1 MAVTKSKNGRKKT
14 NKKFNHYIVIPVI
27 YLAII
32 LLFTII
38 NHILKPTPII
48 VDIIM
53 MAIMIVYTGYVVY
66 YETVNKKGK
75 INDLSNAFSR
85 AMGSTFKNIGLPV
98 IYVTEQGKLI
108 WENDRAEEIYAKEY
122 IPEIWSNI
130 NKQYAKKEGILI
142 NIEKDLYSV
151 FPSEIFLGGKF
162 GKLLVFVDKTKEK
175 ELEQILEETTTTI
188 GVVSIDN
195 YEESFQG
202 AEEIDKLN
210 ILSQIDK
217 ELVEW
222 INSYNGMIVKV
233 EKDKYI
239 FVIEKQYVKTLQEN
253 SFEILEKVNDLS
265 EDKLKVPTTI
275 SIGLSFEEDTLYGRY
290 KSSTTALDVAL
301 GRGGNQAVIKNN
313 KKYDIYGA
321 GAKALDKT
329 NRVRARII
337 SQALI
342 DLIEKSEDVYIV
354 GHKNTDIDC
363 IGASVGIYRIC
374 KHLGKEAHIIV
385 DAKYNNSTR
394 FVIDRLKSD
403 GDYEDVFLTKDD
415 LKKLDFENSLL
426 VVVDTHKESYLAVPD
441 IAKEIDKKVIIDHH
455 RRGPEFIEDSILTY
469 HEVYASSTSEL
480 VTELLMYIDDI
491 TLTSK
496 EAEAIYAGILVDT
509 KNFSFKTGVRTFEAA
524 AYLRKVGLDISEVKH
539 IFQSDFDSYVA
550 KVDTVKNA
558 EFVGSEIA
566 ISIAEKSGNEDIAI
580 IAAQS
585 ADELLSI
592 NGILASFVL
601 CEIDNVVM
609 ISGRSLG
616 DINVQAILEK
626 MGGGGHLTF
635 AGAQLAGVS
644 IDEAK
649 ERLLDVID
657 EYLGKTDKVEK

>member
-1 MAVTKSKNGRKKT
+1 MASPKQKNVKKKHKLNT
-14 NKKFNHYIVIPVI
+14 YIAMPIT
-27 YLAII
+27 YLTI
-32 LLFTII
+32 LIVFILI
-38 NHILKPTPII
+38 NHIFKPTPII
-48 VDIIM
+48 IDIIM
-53 MAIMIVYTGYVVY
+53 VLIMIAYTAYVIY
-66 YETVNKKGK
+66 YEMVHKRSKLNE
-75 INDLSNAFSR
+75 LSSAFNR
-85 AMGSTFKNIGLPV
+85 AMGNTFKNISLPV
-98 IYVTEQGKLI
+98 LYVTEQGKLI

-122 IPEIWSNI
+122 IPEIWSHI
-130 NKQYAKKEGILI
+130 NKQYAKKDGIAI
-142 NIEKDLYSV
+142 NIEKDEYIV
-151 FPSEIFLGGKF
+151 YPSEIFLGGKS
-162 GKLLVFVDKTKEK
+162 GKILIFVDKTREK
-175 ELEQILEETTTTI
+175 ELEQILEDTRVTI
-188 GVVSIDN
+188 GIVSIDN

-210 ILSQIDK
+210 ILAQIDN
-217 ELVEW
+217 ELVKW
-222 INSYNGMIVKV
+222 ITSYNGMITKI

-239 FVIEKQYVKTLQEN
+239 FVIEKQYIKTLQEN
-253 SFEILEKVNDLS
+253 SFEILEKVNDIS
-265 EDKLKVPTTI
+265 ADKLKVPTTI
-275 SIGLSFEEDTLYGRY
+275 SIGISHEEETLYGRY

-313 KKYDIYGA
+313 KKYDIYGE

-337 SQALI
+337 SQALK
-342 DLIEKSEDVYIV
+342 DLIEKSEDVYII

-363 IGASVGIYRIC
+363 IGAAIGIYRIC
-374 KHLGKEAHIIV
+374 KHLNKQAHIIV

-394 FVIDRLKSD
+394 LVIDRLQSD
-403 GDYEDVFLTKDD
+403 GDYEDIFLTKDD
-415 LKKLDFENSLL
+415 VKKLDFENSLL

-441 IAKEIDKKVIIDHH
+441 IASEFDKKVIIDHH

-480 VTELLMYIDDI
+480 VTELLMYIEDI
-491 TLTSK
+491 QLTSK

-524 AYLRKVGLDISEVKH
+524 AYLRKVGLDITEVKH
-539 IFQSDFDSYVA
+539 IFQSDFESYVA

-558 EFVGSEIA
+558 EFIDSQIA
-566 ISIAEKSGNEDIAI
+566 ISVVADAGNEDMAI

-592 NGILASFVL
+592 TGILASFVL
-601 CEIDNVVM
+601 CEIDGVVM

-635 AGAQLAGVS
+635 AGAQMAGVT

-649 ERLLDVID
+649 EKLLEVVN
-657 EYLGKTDKVEK
+657 EYLGKEE

>member
-1 MAVTKSKNGRKKT
+1 MANAKQKNGKKKQNLNNFIT
-14 NKKFNHYIVIPVI
+14 IPVV
-27 YLAII
+27 YLTII
-32 LLFTII
+32 IIFTII

-48 VDIIM
+48 IDIIM
-53 MAIMIVYTGYVVY
+53 MLIMIAYTIYVIY
-66 YETVNKKGK
+66 YEILNKKHRL
-75 INDLSNAFSR
+75 DELSGAFNR
-85 AMGSTFKNIGLPV
+85 AMGNTFKNIGMPV

-108 WENDRAEEIYAKEY
+108 WENSKAEEIYAKEY
-122 IPEIWSNI
+122 LPEIWTNI

-142 NIEKDLYSV
+142 NIEKDTYLV
-151 FPSEIFLGGKF
+151 FPSDMFLGGKS
-162 GKLLVFVDKTKEK
+162 GKILMFVDKTREK
-175 ELEQILEETTTTI
+175 DLEQILEDTRVTI
-188 GVVSIDN
+188 GIVSIDN

-202 AEEIDKLN
+202 VEEIDKLN
-210 ILSQIDK
+210 ILAQIDK
-217 ELVEW
+217 KLVEW
-222 INSYNGMIVKV
+222 ITSYNGMIAKL

-239 FVIEKQYVKTLQEN
+239 FVIEKQYIKTLQEN
-253 SFEILEKVNDLS
+253 SFEILEKVNNIS
-265 EDKLKVPTTI
+265 ADKLKVPTTI
-275 SIGLSFEEDTLYGRY
+275 SIGISYEEETLYARY

-313 KKYDIYGA
+313 KKYDIYGE

-337 SQALI
+337 SQALK
-342 DLIEKSEDVYIV
+342 DLIEKSEDVYII

-363 IGASVGIYRIC
+363 IGASIGVYRIC

-394 FVIDRLKSD
+394 FVIDRLQSNENYK
-403 GDYEDVFLTKDD
+403 DVFLTKDD

-441 IAKEIDKKVIIDHH
+441 IASEFDKKVIIDHH

-480 VTELLMYIDDI
+480 VTELLMYIEDI
-491 TLTSK
+491 KLTSK

-539 IFQSDFDSYVA
+539 IFQSDFESYVA

-558 EFVGSEIA
+558 EFIDSQIA
-566 ISIAEKSGNEDIAI
+566 ISVVNDAGNEDLSI

-592 NGILASFVL
+592 TGILASFVL
-601 CEIDNVVM
+601 CEIDGVVM

-635 AGAQLAGVS
+635 AGAQMAGVT
-644 IDEAK
+644 IEEAK
-649 ERLLDVID
+649 EKLLTVIN
-657 EYLGKTDKVEK
+657 EYLGKVE

>member
-1 MAVTKSKNGRKKT
+1 MASIHQKNAKRKTK
-14 NKKFNHYIVIPVI
+14 KKFSHYIVIPFV

-38 NHILKPTPII
+38 NHILKPTPIA
-48 VDIIM
+48 VDTIM
-53 MAIMIVYTGYVVY
+53 MCVMIVYTVYVVY
-66 YETVNKKGK
+66 YETVNKRGK
-75 INDLSNAFSR
+75 INDLSSAFNR

-98 IYVTEQGKLI
+98 LYVTEQGKLI
-108 WENDRAEEIYAKEY
+108 WENSKAEEIYAKEY
-122 IPEIWSNI
+122 IPEIWTHI
-130 NKQYAKKEGILI
+130 NKQYAKKDGILV
-142 NIEKDLYSV
+142 NIEKDTYNV
-151 FPSEIFLGGKF
+151 FPSEIFLGGKS
-162 GKLLVFVDKTKEK
+162 GKLLIFVDKTKEK
-175 ELEQILEETTTTI
+175 ELEQVLEDTRTTI
-188 GVVSIDN
+188 GIVSIDN
-195 YEESFQG
+195 YDESFQG
-202 AEEIDKLN
+202 VEEIDKLN
-210 ILSQIDK
+210 TLSQIDK
-217 ELVEW
+217 ELVKW
-222 INSYNGMIVKV
+222 INLYNGMITKV

-239 FVIEKQYVKTLQEN
+239 FAIEKQYVKTLQEN
-253 SFEILEKVNDLS
+253 SFEILDTISNIS
-265 EDKLKVPTTI
+265 EDKLKVPATI
-275 SIGLSFEEDTLYGRY
+275 SIGISFEEDSLYGRY

-313 KKYDIYGA
+313 KKYDIYGE

-337 SQALI
+337 SQALN
-342 DLIEKSEDVYIV
+342 DLIEKSEDVYII

-363 IGASVGIYRIC
+363 IGAAVGIYRIC
-374 KHLGKEAHIIV
+374 KHLGKDAHIIV

-394 FVIDRLKSD
+394 FVIDRLQSD
-403 GDYEDVFLTKDD
+403 GEYQDVFLTKDD
-415 LKKLDFENSLL
+415 LKKLEFDNSLL
-426 VVVDTHKESYLAVPD
+426 VIVDTHKESYLAVSD
-441 IAKEIDKKVIIDHH
+441 IAKEFDKKVIIDHH

-491 TLTSK
+491 LLTSK

-558 EFVGSEIA
+558 EFIDSQIA
-566 ISIAEKSGNEDIAI
+566 ISVAEKAGNEDMSI

-592 NGILASFVL
+592 TGILASFVL
-601 CEIDNVVM
+601 CEIYNVIM
-609 ISGRSLG
+609 ISGMSLG

-635 AGAQLAGVS
+635 AGAQLVGVT

-649 ERLLDVID
+649 EKLLNVIN
-657 EYLGKTDKVEK
+657 EYLGKADKIEK

>member
-1 MAVTKSKNGRKKT
+1 MAIPKQKNIKKKQKLNT
-14 NKKFNHYIVIPVI
+14 YITIPMI
-27 YLAII
+27 YLTII
-32 LLFTII
+32 IVFTII
-38 NHILKPTPII
+38 NHILKPTPIVI
-48 VDIIM
+48 DVIM
-53 MAIMIVYTGYVVY
+53 MLIMIGYTAYVIY
-66 YETVNKKGK
+66 YEVVNKRSRL
-75 INDLSNAFSR
+75 NELSGAFNR
-85 AMGSTFKNIGLPV
+85 AMGNTFKNISLPV

-122 IPEIWSNI
+122 IPEIWTHI
-130 NKQYAKKEGILI
+130 NKQYAKKDGITI
-142 NIEKDLYSV
+142 NIEKDEYLV
-151 FPSEIFLGGKF
+151 FPSDIFLGGKS
-162 GKLLVFVDKTKEK
+162 GKILIFVDKTRER
-175 ELEQILEETTTTI
+175 ELEQILEDTRVTI
-188 GVVSIDN
+188 GIVSIDN

-210 ILSQIDK
+210 ILAQIDN
-217 ELVEW
+217 ELVKW
-222 INSYNGMIVKV
+222 ITSYNGMIAKL

-253 SFEILEKVNDLS
+253 SFEILEKVNNIS
-265 EDKLKVPTTI
+265 VDKLKVPTTI
-275 SIGLSFEEDTLYGRY
+275 SIGISHEEDTLYARY

-313 KKYDIYGA
+313 KKYDIYGE

-337 SQALI
+337 SQALK
-342 DLIEKSEDVYIV
+342 DLIEKSEDVYII

-363 IGASVGIYRIC
+363 IGAAIGIYRIC
-374 KHLGKEAHIIV
+374 KHLEKEAHIIV
-385 DAKYNNSTR
+385 DSKYNNSTR
-394 FVIDRLKSD
+394 LVIDRLQAD

-441 IAKEIDKKVIIDHH
+441 IANEFDKKVIIDHH

-480 VTELLMYIDDI
+480 VTELLMYIEDI
-491 TLTSK
+491 KLTSK

-539 IFQSDFDSYVA
+539 IFQSDFESYVA

-558 EFVGSEIA
+558 EFIDSQIA
-566 ISIAEKSGNEDIAI
+566 ISVVADAGNEDMAI

-592 NGILASFVL
+592 TGILASFVL
-601 CEIDNVVM
+601 CEIEGVVM

-635 AGAQLAGVS
+635 AGAQMAGVT

-649 ERLLDVID
+649 EKLLEVVN
-657 EYLGKTDKVEK
+657 EYLGKDE